1 MAGFCNI
8 LPLDMKKPRSL
19 AAAICLSLLA
29 LASAGLGQSEKKISP
44 IPTGKSPDRSIPIPK
59 VVPIAAPTTN
69 TPAAPQGVGATT
81 YIVQSGDNPWLIA
94 KKHGVSLEDLLKAN
108 TIKDAKNLK
117 IGDEIVIPAGGS
129 SGKSARATVTPVTAA
144 QPVRAEVVTAPTT
157 ADNWELYT
165 IKSGDNPWKI
175 AKSLKVDHQKI
186 LSLNEGVN
194 FQKLQ
199 IGQQIKV
206 PKKS

>member
-1 MAGFCNI
+1 
-8 LPLDMKKPRSL
+8 MKKPRSL

-29 LASAGLGQSEKKISP
+29 IASAGLGQSEKKISP
-44 IPTGKSPDRSIPIPK
+44 IPTGKAPDSNVPIPK
-59 VVPIAAPTTN
+59 IVPIAVPTTTSPA
-69 TPAAPQGVGATT
+69 TPKAAEATK
-81 YIVQSGDNPWLIA
+81 YIVQSGDNPWSIA

-117 IGDEIVIPAGGS
+117 IGDEMVIPS
-129 SGKSARATVTPVTAA
+129 SSNSDKSAPSTATPATAA
-144 QPVRAEVVTAPTT
+144 QPVRAEVVPVPTA

-206 PKKS
+206 PRKS